1 MRPAKRGGTLSW
13 DGRPHFRGVTLPSG
27 ARELHAT
34 AASGRSHLSGARL
47 LWRLVP
53 PRALEK
59 RGGNPKPRRHGPKR
73 PRVTLSPT
81 SGQLLRRRPA
91 SGWGKPHTR
100 GLATLFYGPTTAVGS
115 IQAAGLQGAGR
126 PVRRLPDNE
135 QVGQCLATRYLYCPR
150 RWRSDTPD
158 GRGAPIIAASSR
170 RTRLRTGGKT
180 GGGARLCSAEPTLPF
195 TTDR

>member
-1 MRPAKRGGTLSW
+1 
-13 DGRPHFRGVTLPSG
+13 
-27 ARELHAT
+27 
-34 AASGRSHLSGARL
+34 
-47 LWRLVP
+47 LVS

-59 RGGNPKPRRHGPKR
+59 RGNDPKPRRHGPKR

-81 SGQLLRRRPA
+81 SGQLLRRRLA
-91 SGWGKPHTR
+91 SGGGKPHTR
-100 GLATLFYGPTTAVGS
+100 GLATLFCGPTTAVGS

-158 GRGAPIIAASSR
+158 GRGAPTIAASSR

-180 GGGARLCSAEPTLPF
+180 GGGGGTPLFGGAHLAIHHRPLNTPVKLYRQVRLQSLPLGRKF
-195 TTDR
+195 RRRG